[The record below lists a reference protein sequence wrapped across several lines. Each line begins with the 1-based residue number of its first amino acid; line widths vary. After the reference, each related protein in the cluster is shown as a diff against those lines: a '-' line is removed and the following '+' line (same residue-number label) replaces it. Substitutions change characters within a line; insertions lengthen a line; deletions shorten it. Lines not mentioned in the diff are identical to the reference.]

1 MKKRLF
7 ALLCTL
13 ILLVGAI
20 PSAGA
25 LAGEANR
32 SADILNTL
40 GPVNGTAD
48 AGYNLTAPATRAQA
62 AVLLVR
68 LAGAE
73 DAAAADPWF
82 AGYRDV
88 PAWCKR
94 RGGLRHSSGL
104 AHRSHGS
111 GLPAQQ
117 HHYRQRLVHLPAAD
131 AGLS

>member
-40 GPVNGTAD
+40 GLVNGTGGRA
-48 AGYNLTAPATRAQA
+48 AGT
-62 AVLLVR
+62 
-68 LAGAE
+68 
-73 DAAAADPWF
+73 
-82 AGYRDV
+82 
-88 PAWCKR
+88 
-94 RGGLRHSSGL
+94 SG
-104 AHRSHGS
+104 RS
-111 GLPAQQ
+111 
-117 HHYRQRLVHLPAAD
+117 
-131 AGLS
+131 